1 MDDLQEA
8 LQRLKAEGYV
18 PAHGPFQSGGWHVAF
33 IPVVDGLWL
42 DVFHRDPK
50 PLRKARP
57 RAGTSAT
64 GAHRTP

>member
-1 MDDLQEA
+1 MDDLKEA

-42 DVFHRDPK
+42 DVFHRDPDRPK
-50 PLRKARP
+50 KRKRRKA
-57 RAGTSAT
+57 ASLA
-64 GAHRTP
+64 